1 MYIRRPMS
9 NVTWVSSAYHVNFC
23 SRVNKNQ
30 RTLQLVCIDV
40 KRVVCHTSQTNETVK
55 NVFKPDKCLTIM
67 ELPFYFLNGFIP
79 SFSFSPA
86 EFFIDL
92 CYLCF
97 SSFCPCHDIFTSR
110 LNCLATMHLEM
121 KLKEYNL
128 HMECVVHEWRSIL
141 VRKQTQNRYLNKWF
155 LMKKRI
161 PW

>member
-1 MYIRRPMS
+1 MSPESQRPI
-9 NVTWVSSAYHVNFC
+9 
-23 SRVNKNQ
+23 
-30 RTLQLVCIDV
+30 TLILFQGKLKPKKISISFYWCKTCFWHI
-40 KRVVCHTSQTNETVK
+40 SQTNETVK
-55 NVFKPDKCLTIM
+55 NVYEPDKCLLII
-67 ELPFYFLNGFIP
+67 ELLFYFLNGFIS

-128 HMECVVHEWRSIL
+128 HMEYLVHEWRSIL